1 MAATVIDLPDIVGW
15 EKCKFD
21 PVRTRTVDRM
31 EGRRTEMVSLPT
43 GWWTASYTPGF
54 LFPRDMG
61 KMDAFMM
68 RAGDDGEFFRAYDVF
83 RPRPILMDTGAP
95 LSGVKAGG
103 GAFDGTAEL
112 HTITDSR
119 TVVIYGLPAG
129 FQLSPGD
136 YVEFRE
142 NSQKS
147 SLHRIQLAATA
158 DGAGHVTLSIKY
170 GLDTQNFST
179 AAIVHF
185 EKPSCLMQIDPGSYD
200 GTKSAKDR
208 RPSFTATEQFP

>member
-1 MAATVIDLPDIVGW
+1 MATIIDLPDIVGW
-15 EKCKFD
+15 EKCDFD
-21 PVRTRTVDRM
+21 PVVVRTTDRM
-31 EGRRTEMVSLPT
+31 EGRRTEGVRMPT
-43 GWWTASYTPGF
+43 GYWTASYTPGY

-68 RAGDDGEFFRAYDVF
+68 CAGDDGEFFRGYDVF
-83 RPRPILMDTGAP
+83 RPRPILMDAGVP

-129 FQLSPGD
+129 FQLSEGD
-136 YVEFRE
+136 YVEFRQS
-142 NSQKS
+142 SQSS
-147 SLHRIQLAATA
+147 SLHRIRLPATA

-170 GLDTQNFST
+170 GLDTENFTT
-179 AAIVHF
+179 AAIARF
-185 EKPSCLMQIDPGSYD
+185 EKPSCLMQIDPGSYK
-200 GTKSAKDR
+200 GTKSKTNR
-208 RPSFTATEQFP
+208 RPTFTATEMFP